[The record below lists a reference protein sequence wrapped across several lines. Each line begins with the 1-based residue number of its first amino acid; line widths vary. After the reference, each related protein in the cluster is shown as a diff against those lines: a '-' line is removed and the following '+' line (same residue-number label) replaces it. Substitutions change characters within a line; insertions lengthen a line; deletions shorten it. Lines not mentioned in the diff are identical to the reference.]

1 MERRA
6 TLQDVAAKAGVT
18 KATVSYILNGKKSFP
33 DETRQRVMDAIE
45 ELGYIPNLSAR
56 TLTQRSSKLIGIVVP
71 QTEGSRLMFQ
81 NDFYAEILGSIEFH
95 ARQSGYHIIISATD
109 ANESYLRLARERNLD
124 GIIVI
129 GMYPDTFYQQMKS
142 SQIPIVLV
150 DSYCNDHYYHNI
162 RIDDAYGSYLAARH
176 VLSKGHREIAFFCGQ
191 LKENGVMKKR
201 LTGYKDALREYGVAF
216 DQRYVFEG
224 KIDYSS
230 GIVSAERLLASRL
243 PATAVVAAADILAI
257 GAMKG
262 FYERGVRVPDDISVM
277 GFDDL
282 EISQYLTPGLTT
294 VRQEISEKGKKAV
307 ELLIK
312 NINEPDLTKQEQILS
327 VKLVERGSV
336 KRIGESV

>member
-6 TLQDVAAKAGVT
+6 TLRDVAEKAGVT
-18 KATVSYILNGKKSFP
+18 TATVSYILNDKKSFP
-33 DETRQRVMDAIE
+33 DETRRRVMNAIA

-81 NDFYAEILGSIEFH
+81 NNFYSEILGSIEFH
-95 ARQSGYHIIISATD
+95 ARQNGYHIIISATD

-129 GMYPDTFYQQMKS
+129 GMYPDEFYRQMKES
-142 SQIPIVLV
+142 RIPIVLV

-162 RIDDAYGSYLAARH
+162 RIDDAYGSYLATRH
-176 VLSKGHREIAFFCGQ
+176 VLSKGHRSIAFFSGQ

-201 LTGYKDALREYGVAF
+201 LTGYKDALREYQAPF
-216 DQRYVFEG
+216 DPQYVFEG
-224 KIDYSS
+224 SIDYAS
-230 GIVSAERLLASRL
+230 GIDSAGRLLASRL

-262 FYERGVRVPDDISVM
+262 FYEKGVRVPDDISVM

-294 VRQEISEKGKKAV
+294 VRQEISQKGEKAV
-307 ELLIK
+307 ELLIN
-312 NINEPDLTKQEQILS
+312 NINEPNLTKQEQILP

-336 KRIGESV
+336 RRIGE

>member
-18 KATVSYILNGKKSFP
+18 KATVSYILNGKKTFSE
-33 DETRQRVMDAIE
+33 ETRQRVMDAIE

-129 GMYPDTFYQQMKS
+129 GMYPDEFYQQMKK

-162 RIDDAYGSYLAARH
+162 RIDDAYGSYLATRH
-176 VLSKGHREIAFFCGQ
+176 VLSKGHRNVAFFCGQ

-201 LTGYKDALREYGVAF
+201 LIGYKDALREYQITF
-216 DQRYVFEG
+216 DYQYVFEG
-224 KIDYSS
+224 SIDYAS
-230 GIVSAERLLASRL
+230 GIDSAGRLLASRL

-262 FYERGVRVPDDISVM
+262 FYEQGVRVPDDISVM

-294 VRQEISEKGKKAV
+294 VRQEISQKGEKAV
-307 ELLIK
+307 RLLID
-312 NINEPDLTKQEQILS
+312 NINEPNLTKQEQILPI
-327 VKLVERGSV
+327 KLVERGSV
-336 KRIGESV
+336 KRIGE

>member
-1 MERRA
+1 MDRRA
-6 TLQDVAAKAGVT
+6 TLRDVAEKAGVT
-18 KATVSYILNGKKSFP
+18 TATVSYILNDKKHFP
-33 DETRQRVMDAIE
+33 DETRQRVMDAIT

-81 NDFYAEILGSIEFH
+81 NNFYSEILGSIEFH
-95 ARQSGYHIIISATD
+95 ARQNGYHIIISATD

-129 GMYPDTFYQQMKS
+129 GMYPDEFYRQMKES
-142 SQIPIVLV
+142 HIPIVLV

-162 RIDDAYGSYLAARH
+162 RIDDAYGSYLATRH
-176 VLSKGHREIAFFCGQ
+176 VLSKGHRDIAFFSGQ

-201 LTGYKDALREYGVAF
+201 LTGYREALSEFGVGF

-224 KIDYSS
+224 RIDYAS
-230 GIVSAERLLASRL
+230 GIDAAERLLASRV

-282 EISQYLTPGLTT
+282 EISQYLTPGLSTIH
-294 VRQEISEKGKKAV
+294 QEISQKGEKAV
-307 ELLIK
+307 ELLIN
-312 NINEPDLTKQEQILS
+312 NIKEPNLTKQEQILP
-327 VKLVERGSV
+327 VKLIERGSV
-336 KRIGESV
+336 KRIGE

>member
-1 MERRA
+1 MDRRA
-6 TLQDVAAKAGVT
+6 TLRDVAEKAGVT
-18 KATVSYILNGKKSFP
+18 TATVSYILNEKKSFP
-33 DETRQRVMDAIE
+33 DETRQRVMSAIA

-81 NDFYAEILGSIEFH
+81 NNFYAEILGSIEFH
-95 ARQSGYHIIISATD
+95 ARQNGYHIIISATD

-129 GMYPDTFYQQMKS
+129 GMYPDEFYRQMKES
-142 SQIPIVLV
+142 HIPIVLV

-162 RIDDAYGSYLAARH
+162 RINDAYGSYLATRY
-176 VLSKGHREIAFFCGQ
+176 VLSKGHRNMAFFSGQ

-201 LTGYKDALREYGVAF
+201 LAGYRDALSEYGIPF
-216 DQRYVFEG
+216 DRRYVFEG
-224 KIDYSS
+224 KIDYAS
-230 GIVSAERLLASRL
+230 GIDAAERLLSSRV

-262 FYERGVRVPDDISVM
+262 FYERGVRVPEDISVM

-282 EISQYLTPGLTT
+282 EISQYLAPGLSTI
-294 VRQEISEKGKKAV
+294 RQEISQKGEKAV
-307 ELLIK
+307 ELLIN
-312 NINEPDLTKQEQILS
+312 NIKEPNLTKQEQILP

-336 KRIGESV
+336 KRIGE

>member
-1 MERRA
+1 MDRRA
-6 TLQDVAAKAGVT
+6 TLRDVAEKAGVT
-18 KATVSYILNGKKSFP
+18 TATVSYILNEKKSFP
-33 DETRQRVMDAIE
+33 DETRQRVMSAIA

-81 NDFYAEILGSIEFH
+81 NNFYAEILGSIEFH
-95 ARQSGYHIIISATD
+95 ARQNGYHIIISATD

-124 GIIVI
+124 AIIVI
-129 GMYPDTFYQQMKS
+129 GMYPDEFYRQMKES
-142 SQIPIVLV
+142 HIPIVLV

-162 RIDDAYGSYLAARH
+162 RIDDAYGSYLATH
-176 VLSKGHREIAFFCGQ
+176 YVLSKGHRNIAFFSGQ

-201 LTGYKDALREYGVAF
+201 LAGYRDALSEYGIPF
-216 DQRYVFEG
+216 DRRYVFEG
-224 KIDYSS
+224 KIDYAS
-230 GIVSAERLLASRL
+230 GIDAAERLLSSRV

-262 FYERGVRVPDDISVM
+262 FYERGVRVPEDISVM

-282 EISQYLTPGLTT
+282 EISQYLAPGLSTI
-294 VRQEISEKGKKAV
+294 RQEISQKGEKAV
-307 ELLIK
+307 ELLIN
-312 NINEPDLTKQEQILS
+312 NIKEPNLTKQEQILP

-336 KRIGESV
+336 KRIGE

>member
-6 TLQDVAAKAGVT
+6 TLRDVAEKAGVT
-18 KATVSYILNGKKSFP
+18 TATVSYILNDKKNFP
-33 DETRQRVMDAIE
+33 DETKQRVMAAIA

-81 NDFYAEILGSIEFH
+81 NNFYSEILGSIEFH
-95 ARQSGYHIIISATD
+95 ARQNGYHIIISATD

-129 GMYPDTFYQQMKS
+129 GMYPDEFYRQMKES
-142 SQIPIVLV
+142 RIPIVLV

-162 RIDDAYGSYLAARH
+162 RIDDAYGSYLATH
-176 VLSKGHREIAFFCGQ
+176 YVLSKGHRNIAFFSGQ
-191 LKENGVMKKR
+191 IKENGVMKKR
-201 LTGYKDALREYGVAF
+201 LTGYRDALAEYDVVF

-224 KIDYSS
+224 KIDYAS
-230 GIVSAERLLASRL
+230 GIDAAERLLTSGV

-262 FYERGVRVPDDISVM
+262 FYERGIRVPEDISVM

-282 EISQYLTPGLTT
+282 EISQYLTPGLSTI
-294 VRQEISEKGKKAV
+294 RQEISQKGEKAV
-307 ELLIK
+307 ELLIN
-312 NINEPDLTKQEQILS
+312 NIKEPNLTKQEQILP
-327 VKLVERGSV
+327 VQLVERGSV
-336 KRIGESV
+336 KRIGE

>member
-6 TLQDVAAKAGVT
+6 TLRDVAKKAGVT
-18 KATVSYILNGKKSFP
+18 TATVSYILNDKKTFP
-33 DETRQRVMDAIE
+33 DETKQKVMAAIT

-81 NDFYAEILGSIEFH
+81 NDFYSEILGSIEFH
-95 ARQSGYHIIISATD
+95 ARQNGYHVIISATD

-129 GMYPDTFYQQMKS
+129 GMYPDEFYRQMKQS
-142 SQIPIVLV
+142 HIPIVLV

-162 RIDDAYGSYLAARH
+162 RIDDAYGSYLATRY
-176 VLSKGHREIAFFCGQ
+176 VLSKGHRNIAFFSGQ

-201 LTGYKDALREYGVAF
+201 LTGYREALAEWGVTF

-224 KIDYSS
+224 KIDYAS
-230 GIVSAERLLASRL
+230 GIDAAERLLASKI

-262 FYERGVRVPDDISVM
+262 FYERGVRVPEDISVM

-282 EISQYLTPGLTT
+282 EISQYLTPGLSTIH
-294 VRQEISEKGKKAV
+294 QEISQKGEKAV
-307 ELLIK
+307 KLLID
-312 NINEPDLTKQEQILS
+312 NINEPNLTKQEQILP
-327 VKLVERGSV
+327 VKLIERGSV
-336 KRIGESV
+336 KCVGE

>member
-1 MERRA
+1 MDRRA
-6 TLQDVAAKAGVT
+6 TLRDVAEKAGVT
-18 KATVSYILNGKKSFP
+18 TATVSYILNEKKSFP
-33 DETRQRVMDAIE
+33 DETRQRVMSAIA

-81 NDFYAEILGSIEFH
+81 NNFYAEILGSIEFH
-95 ARQSGYHIIISATD
+95 ARQNGYHIIISATD

-129 GMYPDTFYQQMKS
+129 GMYPDEFYRQMKES
-142 SQIPIVLV
+142 HIPIVLV

-162 RIDDAYGSYLAARH
+162 RIDDAYGSYLATRY
-176 VLSKGHREIAFFCGQ
+176 VLSKGHRNMAFFSGQ

-201 LTGYKDALREYGVAF
+201 LAGYRDALSEYGIPF
-216 DQRYVFEG
+216 DRRYVFEG
-224 KIDYSS
+224 KIDYAS
-230 GIVSAERLLASRL
+230 GIDAAERLLSSRV

-262 FYERGVRVPDDISVM
+262 FYERGVRVPEDISVM

-282 EISQYLTPGLTT
+282 EISQYLAPGLSTI
-294 VRQEISEKGKKAV
+294 RQEISQKG
-307 ELLIK
+307 EI
-312 NINEPDLTKQEQILS
+312 PRTCS
-327 VKLVERGSV
+327 FST
-336 KRIGESV
+336 